1 MKNLIK
7 SRRGI
12 AIEMAI
18 GAMFIMI
25 ALSIILIS
33 ISGMQTRHMKNDLND
48 FNEKVEC
55 YQILDYFTNNN
66 SIASGNVTINHVEYN
81 IAKNEIENETTGDTI
96 IEYVVTDIKSNNAV
110 LTIITDISGK
120 ITSWG
125 N

>member
-55 YQILDYFTNNN
+55 YQILDYFTNN